1 MRDRDVL
8 LDAGF
13 DAISISNEGDRPYL
27 TSVPVETVALITY
40 LASELTRDLEIPVGC
55 GVLIDPRAS
64 LAVARAIGARF
75 IRITYAVEAGAFGIV
90 VQSPGE
96 LLRFRREIGAED
108 VELVV
113 NYSAHF
119 ASSVDTRPITEIAR
133 TYSAL
138 SQPDAI
144 QVHGSGAGVMPVLD
158 DVKAIRE
165 TVPDV
170 PVLVASGVG
179 EDRVGEVLADAD
191 GIIVGTSLKRDGY
204 IFNPVDP
211 ERAKRFMEEARAARG
226 W

>member
-1 MRDRDVL
+1 M
-8 LDAGF
+8 
-13 DAISISNEGDRPYL
+13 
-27 TSVPVETVALITY
+27 ETVALITY
-40 LASELTRDLEIPVGC
+40 LASELTGDLEIPVGC

-75 IRITYAVEAGAFGIV
+75 IRITYAVKAGAFGIV

-96 LLRFRREIGAED
+96 PLRFRREIGAED

-144 QVHGSGAGVMPVLD
+144 QVHGSGAGVMPVLY

-165 TVPDV
+165 TSDV